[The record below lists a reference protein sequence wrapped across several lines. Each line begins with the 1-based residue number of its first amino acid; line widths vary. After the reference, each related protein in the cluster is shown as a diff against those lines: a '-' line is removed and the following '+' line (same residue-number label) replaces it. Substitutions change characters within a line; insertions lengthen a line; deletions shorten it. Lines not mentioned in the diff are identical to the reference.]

1 MDNNNP
7 KSPEQLAQ
15 EVVDKAYMLS
25 SAYARLFNTSDG
37 LAVLGDLNG
46 KFLINNV
53 PDGANHAYWNGAKSV
68 MTYIYE
74 HQRAGAK

>member
-1 MDNNNP
+1 MDNN

-15 EVVDKAYMLS
+15 ELVDNAYVLS
-25 SAYARLFNTSDG
+25 SAYVRLFNTSDG
-37 LAVLGDLNG
+37 QTVLGDLNG

-74 HQRAGAK
+74 HQRAGVK